1 MSWGG
6 TIIRATQPEHVFAAA
21 RLFDDEPDAQATADF
36 LAASGHHLYL
46 ALEADAARPIG
57 FVSAVEMT
65 HPDKRTEMFIY
76 ELGVEPS
83 RRRQGVGAALVRH
96 VRSVAEKSGCRGLW
110 VLTEPDNDAA
120 LRTYRSAGLTEQSAA
135 VMLEW
140 KRPAN
145 P

>member
-6 TIIRATQPEHVFAAA
+6 TIIRATQPEQVFAAA
-21 RLFDDEPDAQATADF
+21 NLFDDEPDAKATADF

-46 ALEADAARPIG
+46 ALEPDGRPIG

-65 HPDKRTEMFIY
+65 HPDKGTEMFIY

-110 VLTEPDNDAA
+110 VLTDPDNDAA
-120 LRTYRSAGLTEQSAA
+120 LRTYRSAGLTEQSNA
-135 VMLEW
+135 VMVEW
-140 KRPAN
+140 TRPTN

>member
-1 MSWGG
+1 VSWGG
-6 TIIRATQPEHVFAAA
+6 TIIRATQPEQVFAAA
-21 RLFDDEPDAQATADF
+21 NLFDDEPDAQATADF

-46 ALEADAARPIG
+46 ALEPDGRPIG

-65 HPDKRTEMFIY
+65 HPDKGTEMFLY

-120 LRTYRSAGLTEQSAA
+120 HRTYRSAGLTEQSAA

-140 KRPAN
+140 KPPAN